1 MKEGWWKWSRIA
13 LYNIVGWGVPFLLML
28 IPAAAGKLG
37 FEPGSTLYVPQ
48 FPNVMANGYF
58 QLLCYIH
65 RQLRLEFDFLFHSC
79 GYLSSCGVCPLRSLI
94 DEANHRGD

>member
-1 MKEGWWKWSRIA
+1 MQMNEGWWKWGRIA

-48 FPNVMANGYF
+48 FPFVMANGF
-58 QLLCYIH
+58 LSAALLHLQTIT
-65 RQLRLEFDFLFHSC
+65 L
-79 GYLSSCGVCPLRSLI
+79 GV
-94 DEANHRGD
+94 